1 MGVRALV
8 LTALFVVAGGCG
20 GSDAP
25 PPTPV
30 EPPLRLTATPDSVAI
45 QPSQSKDV
53 AYRLTT
59 QEGKPVPGRVI
70 QFSIVDDP
78 GTPGDEAAGATLSFD
93 RAVSDSDGVVTL
105 QIIAGPTPT
114 MFRVRASA
122 PRAPEVEVTVF
133 VTTATLAPVELVP
146 LLVDPPV
153 PGQELTT
160 VRLYV
165 LDGDGCAGVRSDNL
179 PTSGP
184 FVRTIPSDSTALFS
198 TVFTEQAHQLVAL
211 GLDAAG
217 VARASGC
224 VDLAGSL
231 LLVDVP
237 LRVVIPLHLFRPSPE
252 GRYEVSSE
260 LQLPGLMSA
269 ALVTDAWKEPGQC
282 PLDPARL
289 WLDCTIDALA
299 SSDSDPL
306 DCHPDENEGE
316 LGNKLLARRGVPLAM
331 PPMARCRD
339 KLDAGGHPSL
349 EALAAALFPSPA
361 PPLVQGLPSLSEE
374 AGRLLDT
381 LKLRSILTIEPTS
394 TPDHHQIDHRLVA
407 AGFPS
412 ALPGTIDL
420 VGIGAPAL
428 EARFVSGT
436 VHESEL
442 ALGTHAFTLRLG
454 STARL
459 AFARA
464 SLVPRGGPVDAAE
477 FVTAL
482 YGLASRNDNGTIL
495 TGCAALDA
503 LLCADVGE
511 RRGCLATACTDG
523 LTTLRQRL
531 DAGFVAMDGDDLDFV
546 LGGTGTIFDSDGDGV
561 ADGLSAGIWSGEVRG
576 RGGPSVV
583 TGNWTAARAR

>member
-1 MGVRALV
+1 MASW
-8 LTALFVVAGGCG
+8 GCG
-20 GSDAP
+20 GSGPPAP
-25 PPTPV
+25 PPV
-30 EPPLRLTATPDSVAI
+30 EPPLRLAAFPESVAI

-53 AYRLTT
+53 LFRLQTLI
-59 QEGKPVPGRVI
+59 GAPVQGRVI

-93 RAVSDSDGVVTL
+93 RAVTDGDGAVTL
-105 QIIAGPTPT
+105 QIIVGPTPT

-122 PRAPEVEVTVF
+122 PRAASLEVTVF

-146 LLVDPPV
+146 VLVDAPV

-165 LDGDGCAGVRSDNL
+165 LDGDGCAGVRPDNL
-179 PTSGP
+179 PTNTP

-211 GLDAAG
+211 GLDAGG

-237 LRVVIPLHLFRPSPE
+237 LRVVVPMHLFRASPQ
-252 GRYEVSSE
+252 GRYDAVSE
-260 LQLPGLMSA
+260 LELGRGLVSGA
-269 ALVTDAWKEPGQC
+269 QVIEAWREPGQC

-289 WLDCTIDALA
+289 WLDCTIDALG
-299 SSDSDPL
+299 SSDNDPL
-306 DCHPDENEGE
+306 DCVPADHEGD
-316 LGNKLLARRGVPLAM
+316 LGDQLMARRGLLLPTPLAG
-331 PPMARCRD
+331 RCRD
-339 KLDAGGHPSL
+339 KVDAAGRASL
-349 EALAAALFPSPA
+349 EALAAALWASPT
-361 PPLVQGLPSLSEE
+361 PPLVSALPSLGDE
-374 AGRLLDT
+374 AARLLDSLELHST
-381 LKLRSILTIEPTS
+381 LTIERTS
-394 TPDHHQIDHRLVA
+394 TPDRYQIDHRLTA
-407 AGFPS
+407 ASFPMAS
-412 ALPGTIDL
+412 PNNIDL

-428 EARFVSGT
+428 EARFVTGT
-436 VHESEL
+436 VREGEL
-442 ALGTHAFTLRLG
+442 ALGTHGFTLRLG

-459 AFARA
+459 AFARS
-464 SLVPRGGPVDAAE
+464 SLVPRGGPADAAD

-482 YGLASRNDNGTIL
+482 FGMATRNDNGTIL

-503 LLCADVGE
+503 LLCADLGSP
-511 RRGCLATACTDG
+511 RGCLATACSDG

-546 LGGTGTIFDSDGDGV
+546 LGGTAAVFDGDGDGQ
-561 ADGLSAGIWSGEVRG
+561 ADGLGGPVEGIWSGEVRG
-576 RGGPSVV
+576 RGGPSVL
-583 TGNWTAARAR
+583 TGKWSAVRSF